1 MAGKWIRCV
10 FFIFPIYSPYFGKE
24 TTVMKKT
31 TFLAAVLSATLTLF
45 SFVLLF
51 ASSGAAAAETSK
63 AGEFRVGWQKGS
75 NLAILKA
82 RGNLDKRL
90 NAAGVKVRWI
100 EFTAGPQMLEGLNVG
115 SIDFACVGE
124 TPPVFAQAAGA
135 DLVYVANEPPAPDA
149 EKVLVQKNSP
159 IKSFKELKGKRI
171 ALNRGSNVHYLLL
184 KILEREKLAYSDV
197 KVVYLPPSD
206 ARAAFENGAVDAWVI
221 WDPFAQAAIGQVGAR
236 VLVPAKGLA
245 ENYNFYLSTATFAKK
260 YPEVLKWSL
269 EEIKVTGDWTTQH
282 FDEAAAILAP
292 QIGLSKEITKEA
304 LQHYGYGVS
313 QKVAPNVVANQ
324 QAIADAFFAQ
334 KLIPKKLNIQS
345 VIWKP

>member
-1 MAGKWIRCV
+1 
-10 FFIFPIYSPYFGKE
+10 
-24 TTVMKKT
+24 
-31 TFLAAVLSATLTLF
+31 
-45 SFVLLF
+45 
-51 ASSGAAAAETSK
+51 
-63 AGEFRVGWQKGS
+63 
-75 NLAILKA
+75 
-82 RGNLDKRL
+82 L
-90 NAAGVKVRWI
+90 NAASVKVRWI

-159 IKSFKELKGKRI
+159 IKAFKELKGKRI

-197 KVVYLPPSD
+197 NVVYLPPAD
-206 ARAAFENGAVDAWVI
+206 ARAAFENGSVDAWVI
-221 WDPFAQAAIGQVGAR
+221 WDPFAQAAIGQVDAR
-236 VLVPAKGLA
+236 VLTPATGLV
-245 ENYNFYLSTATFAKK
+245 ENYNFYLSTASFAKK

-292 QIGLSKEITKEA
+292 QIGLSLEITKTA
-304 LQHYGYGVS
+304 LQHYGYGVT
-313 QKVAPNVVANQ
+313 QTLAPNVVANQ

-334 KLIPKKLNIQS
+334 NLIPKKLDIKS
-345 VIWKP
+345 VVWKP